1 MKMEIVSPGVAI
13 VILEALIDQRI
24 IVTDSGLTRGR
35 VLDAIMEATTLD
47 SNNVEMLFG
56 GRTRDWDWDV

>member
-13 VILEALIDQRI
+13 VILEALIDDRL
-24 IVTDSGLTRGR
+24 IVTSSEITRGR

>member
-13 VILEALIDQRI
+13 VILEALIDDGL
-24 IVTDSGLTRGR
+24 IVTSSEITRGR

-47 SNNVEMLFG
+47 STNVEMLFG
-56 GRTRDWDWDV
+56 GRTGDWDV